1 MTANVFWQPISRKKN
16 NLPVGAPS
24 AFRKCMENA
33 FGELPDDGWKLDK
46 RHLET
51 LQGMLAM
58 TNDRSGDK
66 NPYIQI
72 INAIQ
77 THSRIQIWLEY

>member
-1 MTANVFWQPISRKKN
+1 
-16 NLPVGAPS
+16 
-24 AFRKCMENA
+24 MEHA

-46 RHLET
+46 RHLEK
-51 LQGMLAM
+51 LNGMLAM

-66 NPYIQI
+66 NPYIQM

-77 THSRIQIWLEY
+77 AHSRIQIWLEY

>member
-1 MTANVFWQPISRKKN
+1 MSANVFWQPVSRKKN
-16 NLPVGAPS
+16 SLPVGAPS
-24 AFRKCMENA
+24 AFRKSMENA
-33 FGELPDDGWKLDK
+33 FGELPADGWKLDK
-46 RHLET
+46 RNLPILH
-51 LQGMLAM
+51 GMLAM
-58 TNDRSGDK
+58 TSDRSGDK